1 MIPQPVVAANCIYRS
16 GLKTSSE
23 TPVFMS
29 YHLIN
34 TIQKLGHPK
43 ILVLGDLILDRYIWG
58 NAERIS
64 QEAPVILLREDTQE
78 VRLGGAAN
86 VANMLIGLEAEVTMA
101 GVTGI
106 DLDGVVI
113 REALEKCG
121 VNCSAVIAD
130 PSRPTT
136 VKQRFMGRAQQR
148 HPHQILRVD
157 REVNTPL
164 DQATSETL
172 LNAILPLIPEHQ
184 AILVSDYAKG
194 VCTPEVLATIIKAAR
209 TANVPVIV
217 DPCPGQNYQMYS
229 DATAITPN
237 RLETSRAVGFD
248 VKNKEDAFQ
257 AGRQLCLEL
266 NLDFVFVTLDSD
278 GIALTQAN
286 GASELLPTRKREVYD
301 ITGAG
306 DMVLATIGVGCAA
319 GIAPDDL
326 ARLANVAGGLEVE
339 QIGVVTISR
348 EEMLADLLMGS
359 RVTSEKVLPLDE
371 LQRHVMARQKLGQK
385 VVLTNGCF
393 DVMHVGHVTYLEQ
406 AAAEGDCLIVAVN
419 SDDSVRALNK
429 GPDRPIF
436 GQDHR
441 ASMLAAL
448 EGIDYVVIFGESTP
462 CELISVL
469 KPDLLV
475 KGGTYQKEEIVGW
488 EIVESYGGEV
498 KALGITPGISTTH
511 VLGIIRSS
519 QESVSISA
527 PSNFPIELPK
537 RKAG

>member
-1 MIPQPVVAANCIYRS
+1 
-16 GLKTSSE
+16 
-23 TPVFMS
+23 MS

-43 ILVLGDLILDRYIWG
+43 ILVLGDLILDRYTWG

-86 VANMLIGLEAEVTMA
+86 VANMLIGLESEVTMA
-101 GVTGI
+101 GVTGT
-106 DLDGVVI
+106 DQDAAVI
-113 REALEKCG
+113 RETLIEKGIDCTAI
-121 VNCSAVIAD
+121 VAD
-130 PSRPTT
+130 ESRPTT

-164 DQATSETL
+164 DQTTTDTL
-172 LNAILPLIPEHQ
+172 LDIILPMIPNHQ

-194 VCTPEVLATIIKAAR
+194 VCTPEILARVLETAR
-209 TANVPVIV
+209 NAGIPVIV
-217 DPCPGQNYQMYS
+217 DPCPGRDYQIYS
-229 DATAITPN
+229 GATAITPN
-237 RLETSRAVGFD
+237 RLETSRAVGFE
-248 VKNKEDAFQ
+248 VKSKEDAFQ
-257 AGRQLCLEL
+257 AGKKLCEEL
-266 NLDFVFVTLDSD
+266 NLEYVFVTLDSD
-278 GIALTQAN
+278 GIALTQAD
-286 GASELLPTRKREVYD
+286 GTAELLPTRKREVYD

-306 DMVLATIGVGCAA
+306 DMVLATIGVGSAA
-319 GIAPDDL
+319 GIPPADL

-359 RVTSEKVLPLDE
+359 RVTSEKVLPLEE
-371 LQRHVMARQKLGQK
+371 LQRHVKARQKLGQK

-393 DVMHVGHVTYLEQ
+393 DVMHVGHVSYLEQ

-419 SDDSVRALNK
+419 SDDSVRTLNK

-436 GQDHR
+436 GQSHR

-448 EGIDYVVIFGESTP
+448 EGIDYVVIFDETTP
-462 CELISVL
+462 CELLQQL

-475 KGGTYQKEEIVGW
+475 KGGTYKKEEIVGW
-488 EIVESYGGEV
+488 EIVEAYGGEV
-498 KALGITPGISTTH
+498 KALGITPGISTTQ
-511 VLGIIRSS
+511 VLGIIRSN
-519 QESVSISA
+519 QEAVSNTSS
-527 PSNFPIELPK
+527 SNSPIEPPK

>member
-1 MIPQPVVAANCIYRS
+1 
-16 GLKTSSE
+16 
-23 TPVFMS
+23 MS

-43 ILVLGDLILDRYIWG
+43 VLVLGDLILDRYIWG

-86 VANMLIGLEAEVTMA
+86 VANMLIGLDSEVTMA
-101 GVTGI
+101 GVIGN
-106 DLDGVVI
+106 DPDGTVVTDSLAE
-113 REALEKCG
+113 RG
-121 VNCSAVIAD
+121 VDCSTMLQDA
-130 PSRPTT
+130 SRPTT

-164 DQATSETL
+164 DQFTSEKL
-172 LNAILPLIPEHQ
+172 LNLILPVISEHE

-194 VCTPEVLATIIKAAR
+194 VCTPQILSAVIEEAR
-209 TANVPVIV
+209 RVGVPVIV
-217 DPCPGQNYQMYS
+217 DPCPGRDYQIYS
-229 DATAITPN
+229 GATAITPN
-237 RLETSRAVGFD
+237 RLETSRAVGFE
-248 VKNKEDAFQ
+248 VNSEEDAFR
-257 AGRQLCLEL
+257 AGKQLCSDLK
-266 NLDFVFVTLDSD
+266 LDYVFVTLDSD
-278 GIALTQAN
+278 GIALTQAD
-286 GASELLPTRKREVYD
+286 GLTQILPTRKREVYD

-306 DMVLATIGVGCAA
+306 DMVLATIGVGSAA
-319 GIAPDDL
+319 RFDPVDL

-348 EEMLADLLMGS
+348 EEMIADLLMGS
-359 RVTSEKVLPLDE
+359 RVTSEKILPLEE
-371 LQRHVMARQKLGQK
+371 LKRHVVARQKLGQK

-419 SDDSVRALNK
+419 SDDSVRTLDK
-429 GPDRPIF
+429 GTDRPIF

-448 EGIDYVVIFGESTP
+448 EGIDYVVIFEETTP
-462 CELISVL
+462 SELIKVL

-475 KGGTYQKEEIVGW
+475 KGGTYKKEEIIGW
-488 EIVESYGGEV
+488 DIVESYGGEV
-498 KALGITPGISTTH
+498 RTLGVIPGISTTH
-511 VLGIIRSS
+511 ILGTIRSK
-519 QESVSISA
+519 QEHGTGA
-527 PSNFPIELPK
+527 TLYKPPIEPPK

>member
-1 MIPQPVVAANCIYRS
+1 
-16 GLKTSSE
+16 
-23 TPVFMS
+23 MS

-43 ILVLGDLILDRYIWG
+43 ILVLGDLILDRYTWG

-86 VANMLIGLEAEVTMA
+86 VANMLIGLESEVTMA
-101 GVTGI
+101 GVTGT
-106 DLDGVVI
+106 DLDGTVV
-113 REALEKCG
+113 RDALIEKG
-121 VNCSAVIAD
+121 IDCSAIVAD
-130 PSRPTT
+130 ASRPTT

-164 DQATSETL
+164 DQFTTETL
-172 LNAILPLIPEHQ
+172 LNIILPLISEHQ

-194 VCTPEVLATIIKAAR
+194 VCTPQILARVLETAR
-209 TANVPVIV
+209 NAGVPVIV
-217 DPCPGQNYQMYS
+217 DPCPGRDYQIYS
-229 DATAITPN
+229 GATAITPN

-248 VKNKEDAFQ
+248 VKSQEDAFR
-257 AGRQLCLEL
+257 AGKKLCDEL
-266 NLDFVFVTLDSD
+266 NLEYVFVTLDSD
-278 GIALTQAN
+278 GIALTQAD
-286 GASELLPTRKREVYD
+286 GATKMLPTRKREVYD

-306 DMVLATIGVGCAA
+306 DMVLATIGVGSAT
-319 GIAPDDL
+319 GIPPADL

-359 RVTSEKVLPLDE
+359 RVTSEKVLPMEE
-371 LQRHVMARQKLGQK
+371 LQRHVIARQKLGQK

-419 SDDSVRALNK
+419 SDDSVRSLNK
-429 GPDRPIF
+429 GSDRPIF
-436 GQDHR
+436 GQAHR

-448 EGIDYVVIFGESTP
+448 EGIDYVVIFDETTP
-462 CELISVL
+462 CELLNKL

-498 KALGITPGISTTH
+498 KALGITPGISTTQ
-511 VLGIIRSS
+511 VLGIIRSN
-519 QESVSISA
+519 QETESHKSSLN
-527 PSNFPIELPK
+527 SPIEPPK

>member
-1 MIPQPVVAANCIYRS
+1 
-16 GLKTSSE
+16 
-23 TPVFMS
+23 MS

-64 QEAPVILLREDTQE
+64 QEAPVILLREDAQE

-86 VANMLIGLEAEVTMA
+86 VANMLIGLDAEVTMA
-101 GVTGI
+101 GAIGS

-113 REALEKCG
+113 KDALEERG
-121 VNCSAVIAD
+121 VDCSAMIHDA
-130 PSRPTT
+130 SRPTT

-164 DQATSETL
+164 DQPTSEKL
-172 LNAILPLIPEHQ
+172 LKLILPMISEHK

-194 VCTPEVLATIIKAAR
+194 VCTPEILAAVLEEAR
-209 TANVPVIV
+209 RVGVPVIV
-217 DPCPGQNYQMYS
+217 DPCPGRDYQIYS
-229 DATAITPN
+229 GATAITPN
-237 RLETSRAVGFD
+237 RLETSRAVGFE
-248 VKNKEDAFQ
+248 VNSQEDAFR
-257 AGRQLCLEL
+257 AGRQLCSDLQ
-266 NLDFVFVTLDSD
+266 LDYVFVTLDSD
-278 GIALTQAN
+278 GIALTQAD
-286 GASELLPTRKREVYD
+286 GLTQILPTRKREVYD

-306 DMVLATIGVGCAA
+306 DMVLATIGVGSAA
-319 GIAPDDL
+319 RFAPVDL

-348 EEMLADLLMGS
+348 EEMIADLLMGS
-359 RVTSEKVLPLDE
+359 RVTSEKILPLEE
-371 LQRHVMARQKLGQK
+371 LKRHLMARQKLGQK

-419 SDDSVRALNK
+419 SDSSVRSLNK
-429 GPDRPIF
+429 GTDRPIF
-436 GQDHR
+436 GQAHR

-448 EGIDYVVIFGESTP
+448 EGIDYVVVFEETTP
-462 CELISVL
+462 CELISLL

-475 KGGTYQKEEIVGW
+475 KGGTYKKEEIVGW
-488 EIVESYGGEV
+488 DIVESYGGEV
-498 KALGITPGISTTH
+498 RTLGVTPGISTTQI
-511 VLGIIRSS
+511 LGTIRSN
-519 QESVSISA
+519 QEHETGTTA
-527 PSNFPIELPK
+527 LKHPIEPPR

>member
-1 MIPQPVVAANCIYRS
+1 
-16 GLKTSSE
+16 
-23 TPVFMS
+23 MS

-43 ILVLGDLILDRYIWG
+43 ILVLGDLILDRYTWG

-86 VANMLIGLEAEVTMA
+86 VANMLIGLETEVTMA
-101 GVTGI
+101 GVTGTDMDGAVVRDALVEKGI
-106 DLDGVVI
+106 DCTAIV
-113 REALEKCG
+113 
-121 VNCSAVIAD
+121 AD
-130 PSRPTT
+130 ASRPTT

-164 DQATSETL
+164 DQITMDTL
-172 LNAILPLIPEHQ
+172 LNIILPMIPEHQ

-194 VCTPEVLATIIKAAR
+194 VCTPQILATVLEEAKR
-209 TANVPVIV
+209 VGVPVIV
-217 DPCPGQNYQMYS
+217 DPCPGREYQIYS
-229 DATAITPN
+229 GATAITPN
-237 RLETSRAVGFD
+237 RLETSRAVGFE
-248 VKNKEDAFQ
+248 VKSKDDAFR
-257 AGRQLCLEL
+257 AGKKLCHDL
-266 NLDFVFVTLDSD
+266 NLEYVFVTLDSD
-278 GIALTQAN
+278 GIALIQSDGTT
-286 GASELLPTRKREVYD
+286 ELLPTRKREVYD

-306 DMVLATIGVGCAA
+306 DMVLATIGVGSAA
-319 GIAPDDL
+319 GIAPADL

-359 RVTSEKVLPLDE
+359 RVTSEKILPLEE
-371 LQRHVMARQKLGQK
+371 LQRHVKARQKLGQK

-393 DVMHVGHVTYLEQ
+393 DVMHVGHVSYLEQ

-419 SDDSVRALNK
+419 SDDSVRTLNK

-436 GQDHR
+436 GQTHR

-448 EGIDYVVIFGESTP
+448 EGIDYVVIFDETTP
-462 CELISVL
+462 CELLQEL

-475 KGGTYQKEEIVGW
+475 KGGTYEKEEIVGW
-488 EIVESYGGEV
+488 EIVETYGGEV
-498 KALGITPGISTTH
+498 KALGITPGISTTQ
-511 VLGIIRSS
+511 VLGIIRKNH
-519 QESVSISA
+519 QETESA
-527 PSNFPIELPK
+527 GPLSNSPIEPPK

>member
-1 MIPQPVVAANCIYRS
+1 
-16 GLKTSSE
+16 
-23 TPVFMS
+23 MS

-172 LNAILPLIPEHQ
+172 LNTILPLIPKHQ

-359 RVTSEKVLPLDE
+359 RVTSEKVLPLEE

-462 CELISVL
+462 CELITVL

>member
-1 MIPQPVVAANCIYRS
+1 
-16 GLKTSSE
+16 
-23 TPVFMS
+23 MS

-34 TIQKLGHPK
+34 TIQKLGNPK

-86 VANMLIGLEAEVTMA
+86 VANMLIGLESQVTMA
-101 GVTGI
+101 GVVGN
-106 DLDGVVI
+106 DFDGMAV
-113 REALEKCG
+113 REALSEKG
-121 VNCSAVIAD
+121 VNCSPMILDA
-130 PSRPTT
+130 SRPTT

-157 REVNTPL
+157 REETTPL
-164 DQATSETL
+164 DQPTSESL
-172 LNAILPLIPEHQ
+172 LNLVLPMISDHQ

-194 VCTPEVLATIIKAAR
+194 VCTPEVLACVLEEAR
-209 TANVPVIV
+209 RLEVPVIV
-217 DPCPGQNYQMYS
+217 DPCPGRDYQIYS
-229 DATAITPN
+229 GATAITPN
-237 RLETSRAVGFD
+237 RLESSRAVGFD
-248 VKNKEDAFQ
+248 VKSCDDAFR
-257 AGRQLCLEL
+257 AGKQLCHEL
-266 NLDFVFVTLDSD
+266 NLDYAFVTLDSD

-286 GASELLPTRKREVYD
+286 GLTELLPTRKREVYD

-306 DMVLATIGVGCAA
+306 DMVLATIGVGSAA
-319 GIAPDDL
+319 GINPVDL

-348 EEMLADLLMGS
+348 EEMLADLLMGA
-359 RVTSEKVLPLDE
+359 RVTSEKVLPLEE
-371 LQRHVMARQKLGQK
+371 LKRHVMARQKLGQK

-419 SDDSVRALNK
+419 SDESVRSLEK

-436 GQDHR
+436 GQAHR

-448 EGIDYVVIFGESTP
+448 EGIDYVVIFEETTP
-462 CELISVL
+462 CELLRQL
-469 KPDLLV
+469 KPNLLV
-475 KGGTYQKEEIVGW
+475 KGGTYEKEEIVGW

-498 KALGITPGISTTH
+498 RALGMTPGISTTEI
-511 VLGIIRSS
+511 LGTIRRNQDSDTV
-519 QESVSISA
+519 ESALIR
-527 PSNFPIELPK
+527 PIEPPK

>member
-1 MIPQPVVAANCIYRS
+1 
-16 GLKTSSE
+16 
-23 TPVFMS
+23 MS

-86 VANMLIGLEAEVTMA
+86 VANMLIGLESEVTMA
-101 GVTGI
+101 GVIGS
-106 DLDGVVI
+106 DLDGAVI
-113 REALEKCG
+113 REALIERG
-121 VNCSAVIAD
+121 VDCSAMINDA
-130 PSRPTT
+130 SRPTT

-164 DQATSETL
+164 DQPTSEAL
-172 LNAILPLIPEHQ
+172 LNQILPVISDHQ

-194 VCTPEVLATIIKAAR
+194 VCTPEVLARVLEEAR
-209 TANVPVIV
+209 RVGVPVIV
-217 DPCPGQNYQMYS
+217 DPCPGRDYQIYS
-229 DATAITPN
+229 GATAITPN

-248 VKNKEDAFQ
+248 VRSQEDAFR
-257 AGRQLCLEL
+257 AGLQLCHEL
-266 NLDFVFVTLDSD
+266 NLEYVFVTLDSD
-278 GIALTQAN
+278 GIALTKAD
-286 GASELLPTRKREVYD
+286 GFTKMLPTRKREVYD

-306 DMVLATIGVGCAA
+306 DMVLAMIGVGSAA
-319 GIAPDDL
+319 RFDPVDL

-339 QIGVVTISR
+339 QIGVVSISR
-348 EEMLADLLMGS
+348 EEMIADLLMGS
-359 RVTSEKVLPLDE
+359 RATSEKVLPLEE
-371 LQRHVMARQKLGQK
+371 LKRHVMARQKLGQK

-419 SDDSVRALNK
+419 SDNSVRSLNK
-429 GPDRPIF
+429 GSDRPIF
-436 GQDHR
+436 GQSHR

-448 EGIDYVVIFGESTP
+448 EGIDYVVIFDESTP
-462 CELISVL
+462 CELVRAL

-475 KGGTYQKEEIVGW
+475 KGGTYKKEEIVGW
-488 EIVESYGGEV
+488 EMVESYGGQV
-498 KALGITPGISTTH
+498 KALGITPGISTTQ
-511 VLGIIRSS
+511 VLGIIRSNQ
-519 QESVSISA
+519 QENESA
-527 PSNFPIELPK
+527 ASSPNSPIEPPK

>member
-1 MIPQPVVAANCIYRS
+1 
-16 GLKTSSE
+16 
-23 TPVFMS
+23 MS

-43 ILVLGDLILDRYIWG
+43 VLVLGDLILDRYIWG

-86 VANMLIGLEAEVTMA
+86 VANMLIGLDSEVTMA
-101 GVTGI
+101 GVIGC
-106 DLDGVVI
+106 DPDGTVVTDSLTE
-113 REALEKCG
+113 RG
-121 VNCSAVIAD
+121 VDCSTMLQD
-130 PSRPTT
+130 TSRPTT

-164 DQATSETL
+164 DQLTSEKL
-172 LNAILPLIPEHQ
+172 LNLILPVISEHE

-194 VCTPEVLATIIKAAR
+194 VCTSEILSAVIKEAR
-209 TANVPVIV
+209 RVGVPVIV
-217 DPCPGQNYQMYS
+217 DPCPGRDYQIYTG
-229 DATAITPN
+229 ATAITPN
-237 RLETSRAVGFD
+237 RLETSRAVGFE
-248 VKNKEDAFQ
+248 VNSEEDAFR
-257 AGRQLCLEL
+257 AGKRLCSDLK
-266 NLDFVFVTLDSD
+266 LDYVFVTLDSD
-278 GIALTQAN
+278 GIALTQAD
-286 GASELLPTRKREVYD
+286 GLTQILPTRKREVYD

-306 DMVLATIGVGCAA
+306 DMVLATIGVGSAA
-319 GIAPDDL
+319 RFDPVDL

-348 EEMLADLLMGS
+348 EEMIADLLMGA
-359 RVTSEKVLPLDE
+359 RVTSEKILPLEE
-371 LQRHVMARQKLGQK
+371 LKRHVVARQKLGQK

-419 SDDSVRALNK
+419 SDDSVRTLDK
-429 GPDRPIF
+429 GTDRPIF
-436 GQDHR
+436 GQAHR

-448 EGIDYVVIFGESTP
+448 EGIDYVVIFEETTP
-462 CELISVL
+462 SELIKVL

-475 KGGTYQKEEIVGW
+475 KGGTYKKEEIIGW
-488 EIVESYGGEV
+488 DIVESYGGEV
-498 KALGITPGISTTH
+498 RTLGVIPGISTTH
-511 VLGIIRSS
+511 ILGTIRSK
-519 QESVSISA
+519 QEHGTGA
-527 PSNFPIELPK
+527 TLYKPPIEPPK

>member
-1 MIPQPVVAANCIYRS
+1 
-16 GLKTSSE
+16 
-23 TPVFMS
+23 MS
-29 YHLIN
+29 YQLIN
-34 TIQKLGHPK
+34 TIQKLGSPK

-78 VRLGGAAN
+78 VRLGGAGN

-101 GVTGI
+101 GVVGNDPDGAEVKQTLI
-106 DLDGVVI
+106 D
-113 REALEKCG
+113 RG
-121 VNCSAVIAD
+121 VNCSTMVTDA
-130 PSRPTT
+130 SRPTT

-164 DQATSETL
+164 DKPTSETL
-172 LNAILPLIPEHQ
+172 LSSILPTISEYQ

-194 VCTPEVLATIIKAAR
+194 VCTSEVLSNVLEEAR
-209 TANVPVIV
+209 KVGVPVIV
-217 DPCPGQNYQMYS
+217 DPCPGQDYQIYQG
-229 DATAITPN
+229 ATAITPN

-248 VKNKEDAFQ
+248 VNTCEDAFR
-257 AGRQLCLEL
+257 AGAQLCHDL
-266 NLDFVFVTLDSD
+266 NLDYVFVTLDSD
-278 GIALTQAN
+278 GIALTQSD
-286 GASELLPTRKREVYD
+286 GFTELLPTRKREVYD

-306 DMVLATIGVGCAA
+306 DMVLATIGVGSAA
-319 GIAPDDL
+319 GINPVDL

-348 EEMLADLLMGS
+348 EEMIADLLMGS
-359 RVTSEKVLPLDE
+359 RVTSEKVLPLEE
-371 LQRHVMARQKLGQK
+371 LQRHVQARQKLGQK

-393 DVMHVGHVTYLEQ
+393 DVMHVGHVSYLEQ

-419 SDDSVRALNK
+419 SDDSVRSLGK
-429 GPDRPIF
+429 GSDRPIF
-436 GQDHR
+436 GQTHR

-448 EGIDYVVIFGESTP
+448 EGIDYVVIFEEKTP
-462 CELISVL
+462 CELIRQL
-469 KPDLLV
+469 QPDLLV
-475 KGGTYQKEEIVGW
+475 KGGTYEKEEIVGW

-498 KALGITPGISTTH
+498 RALGMTPGISTTQI
-511 VLGIIRSS
+511 LGVIRKNQDEENEASPL
-519 QESVSISA
+519 VY
-527 PSNFPIELPK
+527 PIEPPK